1 METKPMKHQPREYT
15 WIEKWGLSLGSFRHY
30 ILAEQQRA
38 AEAGAPLN
46 AISYNDRTKQWSTT
60 DDIKSNDARSRLGL
74 PLLPP
79 APSSYEALVKFD
91 AAKAPPGFSLP
102 DPEMPETSN
111 QRRAEAAAKGLAAYA
126 AITHQEDEDIETTV
140 QDFLTDLRHF
150 CDGHGFDFAWLCD
163 RGYGNYVHEH
173 HLSHDGKEDG

>member
-1 METKPMKHQPREYT
+1 MKHQPHEYT
-15 WIEKWGLSLGSFRHY
+15 WIEKWGLLLGSFRYY
-30 ILAEQQRA
+30 ICAEQQRA

-111 QRRAEAAAKGLAAYA
+111 QRRASFAAKGLAAYA
-126 AITHQEDEDIETTV
+126 AITHQEGEDIETTV

-150 CDGHGFDFAWLCD
+150 CDGHGIDFEWICE
-163 RGYGNYVHEH
+163 RGRGNYEHE
-173 HLSHDGKEDG
+173 SDPTRFGKEGS

>member
-1 METKPMKHQPREYT
+1 MKHQPHEYA
-15 WIEKWGLSLGSFRHY
+15 WIEKWGLSLGSFRYY
-30 ILAEQQRA
+30 IVAEQQRA

-46 AISYNDRTKQWSTT
+46 AISYNDRTKRWSTT
-60 DDIKSNDARSRLGL
+60 DDIKSNDVRSQLGL

-102 DPEMPETSN
+102 NPETPETSN
-111 QRRAEAAAKGLAAYA
+111 QRRASFAAKGLAAYA
-126 AITHQEDEDIETTV
+126 AITHQEDEGIETTV

-163 RGYGNYVHEH
+163 RGYGNYEHE
-173 HLSHDGKEDG
+173 SDPTRFGKEEG